1 MVTKHKPNAGR
12 RKGRKMPFLSLVT
25 LTFDHDIQTR
35 PSDGSNVF
43 RVNLAQ
49 ICSVV
54 PEIFHTQ
61 TNKSSAVAEMGDRSH
76 NRHRPKSGWG
86 LCLFFWAELGP
97 HRTQYRLDWG
107 LPPYQVASWYI
118 QPFCHTRHGP
128 KIGLCSL
135 FGGAGSPSSTMWPGP
150 RPTSMPSAILIH
162 PAIWSQ

>member
-86 LCLFFWAELGP
+86 LCLFFL
-97 HRTQYRLDWG
+97 
-107 LPPYQVASWYI
+107 
-118 QPFCHTRHGP
+118 
-128 KIGLCSL
+128 
-135 FGGAGSPSSTMWPGP
+135 GGAGSPSNTISPRL
-150 RPTSMPSAILIH
+150 RPTSVPSGIVVHTAVLPH
-162 PAIWSQ
+162 